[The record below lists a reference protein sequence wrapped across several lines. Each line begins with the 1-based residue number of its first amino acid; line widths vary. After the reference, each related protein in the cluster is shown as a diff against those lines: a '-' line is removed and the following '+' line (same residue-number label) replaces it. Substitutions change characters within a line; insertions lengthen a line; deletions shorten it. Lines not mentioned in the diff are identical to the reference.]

1 MASNKIW
8 AQHYALKDLIAGA
21 VDEVVEDNDGW
32 PEGAVMTIA
41 ISPDLEI
48 AVASF
53 LPWWEDEKFANVIN
67 EDWHFE
73 SAESVEDADGIAD
86 LYFDL
91 R

>member
-8 AQHYALKDLIAGA
+8 AQYYALKDLIAGA

-86 LYFDL
+86 IYFDL